1 METCDLQLQLFWS
14 QSRKGRELKWYCCD
28 QSPGSSSLRQYLDS
42 SSLQQRQYK
51 KFPFC
56 SSSLTA
62 IFCTQLC
69 KHLFEKCSKPDQSND
84 CVFKNKN
91 NFTKGQQLPLIYL
104 DPIGQMVWIMGN
116 RQLHLWDQLQAVCGK
131 LCIIR
136 ENQHGTMQPE
146 KPLYDCCLGPRDLV
160 SGELINLSSLPPC
173 SDAITSCWMMPQWY
187 KSRCQHYADR
197 LEKPLVHLQESLLS
211 FLTSRNYCSKAFS
224 MM

>member
-1 METCDLQLQLFWS
+1 METCDLQLQLFWF

-28 QSPGSSSLRQYLDS
+28 QSPGSSSIRQYLDTI
-42 SSLQQRQYK
+42 SLQQRQYK

-69 KHLFEKCSKPDQSND
+69 KHLLEKCSKPDQSND

-104 DPIGQMVWIMGN
+104 DPTGQMVWIMGN
-116 RQLHLWDQLQAVCGK
+116 RQLHLWDQLQAVCVK

-136 ENQHGTMQPE
+136 ENQHGTW
-146 KPLYDCCLGPRDLV
+146 KTTL
-160 SGELINLSSLPPC
+160 
-173 SDAITSCWMMPQWY
+173 W
-187 KSRCQHYADR
+187 
-197 LEKPLVHLQESLLS
+197 LLS
-211 FLTSRNYCSKAFS
+211 WSQRPCFWRAHKSVLSPTLLRCYNKLLDDAPMVQIKMPALCW
-224 MM
+224 